1 MPAEWEH
8 QEAVLL
14 SFPRRDGDWG
24 GLLNEVARQHLELV
38 ITIAETTPVRLLV
51 ADEILLLDTLRRCP
65 EFNLNFIEA
74 KELTGSKQIAP
85 ALLSGV
91 ILNHPVHLF
100 FLAMNDVWARDFAPI
115 TVVEGGELKLLDF
128 TFNGWGNKFAAML
141 DNTSSRRLH
150 AAGFYGHPPLQTI
163 DLVLEGGSIESDGA
177 GTIMTT
183 TQCLLSKERNPHLS
197 KEDIT
202 AQLMMYLGA
211 ERILF
216 LEHGHLT
223 GDDTDAHIDTL
234 ARFTSEDTIVYQ
246 ACDDPND
253 EHFASFQRMEEQLKS
268 FRRANGEP
276 YRLLPLPWHPPTFSR
291 EDGRRLP
298 GSYANFLIT
307 NGAVIIPGAG
317 MPTDERAVQVIQQAL
332 PNHRMLLVDAW
343 YFVEQH
349 GSVHC
354 LTMQLLA

>member
-24 GLLNEVARQHLELV
+24 ELLDSVARQHLELI
-38 ITIAETTPVRLLV
+38 ITIAEVTPVRLLV
-51 ADEILLLDTLRRCP
+51 ADEILLLDTLRKCP
-65 EFNLNFIEA
+65 EFGLNFIEA

-85 ALLSGV
+85 ALLAGI
-91 ILNHPVHLF
+91 ILNKPVHLF
-100 FLAMNDVWARDFAPI
+100 FLPMDDVWARDFAPI
-115 TVVEGGELKLLDF
+115 TVLRNNQPVLLDF
-128 TFNGWGNKFAAML
+128 TFNGWGNKFDAQL

-150 AAGFYGHPPLQTI
+150 TAGFFGHPPLETI

-177 GTIMTT
+177 GTIMTSS
-183 TQCLLSKERNPHLS
+183 QCLLSKERNPDLTQD
-197 KEDIT
+197 EIT
-202 AQLMMYLGA
+202 QRLKILLGA
-211 ERILF
+211 ERILY
-216 LEHGHLT
+216 LDHGHLI

-246 ACDDPND
+246 ACDDVDD
-253 EHFASFQRMEEQLKS
+253 EHYESFQLMEEQLKS
-268 FRRANGEP
+268 FRRRNGEP
-276 YRLLPLPWHPPTFSR
+276 YRLLALPWHPPTYSS
-291 EDGRRLP
+291 EDNRRLP

-317 MPTDERAVQVIQQAL
+317 KQTDELAVAVIQQAL
-332 PNHRMLLVDAW
+332 PDHRMLLVDAW